1 MLLTVADTAEELEK
15 LRVIFSKS
23 HYFTYCSTTDKL
35 LSAAKRYKPHV
46 ILIETNNITDTLRE
60 NATKVRDLLPY
71 TYFITISNEDTSSL
85 LPVLTYPQGV
95 YSGTVLSQ
103 IVICVPRHPCAS
115 DPRENM
121 IVHGLHMD
129 LRERTVSLYG
139 LPLAVTHNEAFLL
152 RYLCEIYPRRADA
165 TELAK
170 LCFGFGVKAKR
181 STVASRISR
190 INAKAAAL
198 LGGRSIITCITDKG
212 YQIDF

>member
-1 MLLTVADTAEELEK
+1 MLLTVADTAEEVEK

-23 HYFTYCSTTDKL
+23 HYFTYLTTTDKL
-35 LSAAKRYKPHV
+35 LSAAKRYKPNV
-46 ILIETNNITDTLRE
+46 ILIETDNITDSLRE
-60 NATKVRDLLPY
+60 SVEKTRELLPY
-71 TYFITISNEDTSSL
+71 TYFITISSEDTSSL
-85 LPVLTYPQGV
+85 LPVLTYPKGV

-103 IVICVPRHPCAS
+103 IVICMPRHPCSS

-129 LRERTVSLYG
+129 LHSRTVSLYG
-139 LPLAVTHNEAFLL
+139 EPFSVTHNEACLL

-165 TELAK
+165 AELGR

-190 INAKAAAL
+190 INAKAASFL
-198 LGGRSIITCITDKG
+198 NGRPIITCVTDKG